1 MFPAWLNKLVLV
13 LAAALLPLQA
23 LAETVQVFLC
33 QPQMAANGSVEPGL
47 HGPSGHHGSSG
58 HAHDGPAHDHGRA
71 GGGEAGVHSHSSPS
85 QASDESPAD
94 GHAGHFCCDLVVAGL
109 PSSSVTVVGSP
120 FPALE
125 PTRDIFHYLTFLEL
139 PQRPPLR

>member
-33 QPQMAANGSVEPGL
+33 QPQMAVNAGVEPGN
-47 HGPSGHHGSSG
+47 HDRFGRDGGTG
-58 HAHDGPAHDHGRA
+58 HAYEGAVHDHGRA
-71 GGGEAGVHSHSSPS
+71 SGDEGTLHSHSAS
-85 QASDESPAD
+85 AHGSDEDSAG
-94 GHAGHFCCDLVVAGL
+94 GHAEHFCCDVVVAGL
-109 PSSSVTVVGSP
+109 PSSSVTVAAAP

-125 PTRDIFHYLTFLEL
+125 ATRDIFHYLTFLEF
-139 PQRPPLR
+139 PQRPPLP